1 MLNNKTKL
9 VYRKLRRNL
18 KLFRSIHFMK
28 IRNLFL
34 VVAITA
40 CNSPEPKSVK
50 TLSIETD
57 DEIKKEDSIES
68 PALEQETNPFIL
80 ANEFVV
86 LSFKTKKNKQ
96 VFVCCDQDK
105 RYLVYRF
112 GSKAKVELQFP
123 DRLDQSSF
131 KKFDHSSYFR
141 GGGVENLG
149 MTLDY
154 LSFTNHG
161 YRYVI
166 YKTYASES
174 VGNENEV
181 GIRII
186 QLKTNKETKI
196 EGDFNSFEGGF
207 PEEIMEMVN
216 QSETLYD

>member
-1 MLNNKTKL
+1 
-9 VYRKLRRNL
+9 
-18 KLFRSIHFMK
+18 MK
-28 IRNLFL
+28 IWNIFL
-34 VVAITA
+34 VVAITS
-40 CNSPEPKSVK
+40 CSSPEPKSVN
-50 TLSIETD
+50 TVSIETV

-68 PALEQETNPFIL
+68 SALEQETSPFIL
-80 ANEFVV
+80 ANEQVV

-105 RYLVYRF
+105 QYLVYRF
-112 GSKAKVELQFP
+112 GGKAKVELQFP
-123 DRLDQSSF
+123 DKLDQTSF
-131 KKFDHSSYFR
+131 KKFDYSSYFR
-141 GGGVENLG
+141 GGGIDNLG

-174 VGNENEV
+174 VGDEDEV

-186 QLKTNKETKI
+186 HLKTNKETKM

-216 QSETLYD
+216 QSEALYD